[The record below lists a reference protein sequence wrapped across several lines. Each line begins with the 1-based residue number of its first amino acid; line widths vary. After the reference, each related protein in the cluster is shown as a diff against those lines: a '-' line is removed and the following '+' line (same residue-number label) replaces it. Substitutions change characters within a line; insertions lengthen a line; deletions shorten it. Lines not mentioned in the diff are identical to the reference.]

1 MANNNW
7 KDKKEDA
14 RNLYL
19 DFKNPRIPKKNRN
32 NETSVLEYLL
42 EYENVLEIAKNIAKE
57 GYHHSAISIVC
68 EENGKKIVL
77 DGNRRLAAC
86 KLLLNPKLSL
96 KKNHIKIFES
106 LQSSISKDDFKNI
119 KITIAPNRDS
129 AEKEIWD
136 IHLSSL
142 MKKWQVI
149 QKLRKY
155 KELVKNS
162 SIKKV
167 ALEYRVSE
175 KYLLKELARL
185 SFYEIISEKLITK
198 DEQEKLLKPGF
209 NKIERILVPDIGENF
224 LGYKKNNSTGEI
236 IVENQEKFKKNLDK
250 IQNDILTN
258 SELKA
263 ACIKKEIE
271 DRFVAV
277 DKSYSRITNGDK
289 NSPNPNQSDLFGN
302 KNSNLGTEKNSLE
315 NKKPGTTAKPDWII
329 SDDYKEFDKDSVRAK
344 EMLKE
349 MKSMVPENN
358 PNILV
363 SSLRVLLELALYH
376 KLKETRHIEI
386 LVKNYKKE
394 IQEKNK
400 ELIRKKEKAEIQEK
414 NNWSPS
420 FRKMLDYIIEEKNR
434 VIIDPKLR
442 TSLEKVIKG
451 DKDLVADLNE
461 FIHNP
466 SFVPSRDEPKKIWR
480 KFGRLLLFDIILK
493 IKKVKSKK

>member
-1 MANNNW
+1 MAKNNW
-7 KDKKEDA
+7 KDEKENVK
-14 RNLYL
+14 NLCL
-19 DFKNPRIPKKNRN
+19 DLKNPRIPKKNRV
-32 NETSVLEYLL
+32 NESSVLEYLL

-96 KKNHIKIFES
+96 ENKHIKIFES
-106 LQSSISKDDFKNI
+106 LQDNVNKNDFKNI

-136 IHLSSL
+136 IHLNSL

-162 SIKKV
+162 SIKNV
-167 ALEYRVSE
+167 ALEYGVSE

-209 NKIERILVPDIGENF
+209 NKIGRMLVPDIGEKF
-224 LGYKKNNSTGEI
+224 LGYKKKESTGEI
-236 IVENQEKFKKNLDK
+236 IIENKEKFKRNLNK

-258 SELKA
+258 SKLRA
-263 ACIKKEIE
+263 ACVKKEIE
-271 DRFVAV
+271 DRFVNI
-277 DKSYSRITNGDK
+277 DNNYDRSTNCDK
-289 NSPNPNQSDLFGN
+289 NSSDPNQPDLFGDE
-302 KNSNLGTEKNSLE
+302 NSNFDTEKNSLE
-315 NKKPGTTAKPDWII
+315 NKKPGTIAKHDWII
-329 SDDYKEFDKDSVRAK
+329 SDDYKEFDKDSTRAK

-349 MKSMVPENN
+349 MKSMIPENN
-358 PNILV
+358 PNVLV
-363 SSLRVLLELALYH
+363 VSLRVLLELALYH
-376 KLKETRHIEI
+376 KLKETGHIEI
-386 LVKNYKKE
+386 LVEDYKKK
-394 IQEKNK
+394 IQGKNR
-400 ELIRKKEKAEIQEK
+400 ELIRKKQKLKYEEK

-420 FRKMLDYIIEEKNR
+420 FRRMLDYILKEENG
-434 VIIDPKLR
+434 VIIDPMLR
-442 TSLEKVIKG
+442 TSLEKIIKG
-451 DKDLVADLNE
+451 SKDIVADLNE

-466 SFVPSRDEPKKIWR
+466 SFIPCRDEPKKIWR
-480 KFGRLLLFDIILK
+480 KFGRLLLFDIISK
-493 IKKVKSKK
+493 IKKVENKK